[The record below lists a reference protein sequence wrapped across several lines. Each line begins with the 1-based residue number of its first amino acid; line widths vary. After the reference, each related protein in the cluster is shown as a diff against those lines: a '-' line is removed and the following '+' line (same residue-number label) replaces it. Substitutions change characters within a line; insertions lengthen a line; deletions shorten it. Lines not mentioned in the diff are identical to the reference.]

1 MKIVI
6 LDGHTVVGDEMNF
19 DRIKAFGD
27 LTVYDRTPNELAAE
41 RIGDAEIVFTNKTV
55 IGKEVLDNCKNLKL
69 ISVFAT
75 GYNVIDVD
83 YAKEKGVV
91 VCNVPAYSTD
101 SVAQLTFAFILEIA
115 NRVGEHNQAVHSGAW
130 QNSKDFCFWTRPLA
144 ELAGKTLGI
153 VGYGNIGKRVAEIA
167 KAFKMNVLVTNRTPF
182 EGSVTL
188 DEVLERSDFVSL
200 HCPMNKQSAK
210 MINKTTLEKMK
221 PTAYLINTSR
231 GGLVDEDALAE
242 ALRCCKIA
250 GAAVDVVSEE
260 PIKADNPL
268 LQAENCF
275 ITPHIAWAPLEARKR
290 LMDVSVKNLEGF
302 LTGNIINQVNK

>member
-6 LDGHTVVGDEMNF
+6 LDGKTVVGNEMNF
-19 DRIKAFGD
+19 DRIKKLGE

-55 IGKEVLDNCKNLKL
+55 IGKEVLDKCKNLKL

-115 NRVGEHNQAVHSGAW
+115 NRVGEHNDAVHDGRWLGSE
-130 QNSKDFCFWTRPLA
+130 DFCFWTRPLT
-144 ELAGKTLGI
+144 ELTGKTLGI

-167 KAFKMNVLVTNRTPF
+167 KAFKMNVLVTNRTSF

-188 DEVLERSDFVSL
+188 DEVLENSDFVSL
-200 HCPMNKQSAK
+200 HCPMNKQSDK
-210 MINKTTLEKMK
+210 MINAVTLSKMK

-231 GGLVDEDALAE
+231 GGLVDEQALADALNSG
-242 ALRCCKIA
+242 RIA

-260 PIKADNPL
+260 PIKASNPL
-268 LQAENCF
+268 LTAKNCI
-275 ITPHIAWAPLEARKR
+275 ITPHIAWAPLEARRR

-302 LTGNIINQVNK
+302 LSGNVINQVNK

>member
-6 LDGHTVVGDEMNF
+6 LDGKTVVGNEMNF
-19 DRIKAFGD
+19 DRIKKLGE
-27 LTVYDRTPNELAAE
+27 LTVYDRTPDKLAAE
-41 RIGDAEIVFTNKTV
+41 RIGDAEVVFTNKTV
-55 IGKEVLDNCKNLKL
+55 IGKEVLDKCKNLKL

-115 NRVGEHNQAVHSGAW
+115 NRVGEHNDAVHDGRWLS
-130 QNSKDFCFWTRPLA
+130 SEDFCFWTRPLT
-144 ELAGKTLGI
+144 ELTGKTLGI

-167 KAFKMNVLVTNRTPF
+167 KAFKMNVLVTTRTPF

-188 DEVLERSDFVSL
+188 DEVLENSDFVSL
-200 HCPMNKQSAK
+200 HCPMNKQSDK
-210 MINKTTLEKMK
+210 MINAVTLSKMK

-231 GGLVDEDALAE
+231 GGLVDEQALAY
-242 ALRCCKIA
+242 ALNSGRIA

-260 PIKADNPL
+260 PIKASNPL
-268 LQAENCF
+268 LTAKNCI
-275 ITPHIAWAPLEARKR
+275 ITPHIAWAPLEARRR

-302 LTGNIINQVNK
+302 LSGNVINQVNK

>member
-6 LDGHTVVGDEMNF
+6 LDGKTVVGNEMNF
-19 DRIKAFGD
+19 DRIKKLGE

-55 IGKEVLDNCKNLKL
+55 IGKEVLDKCKNLKL

-115 NRVGEHNQAVHSGAW
+115 NRVGEHNDVVHGGRWLGSE
-130 QNSKDFCFWTRPLA
+130 DFCFWTRPLT
-144 ELAGKTLGI
+144 ELTGKTLGI

-188 DEVLERSDFVSL
+188 DEVLENSDFVSL
-200 HCPMNKQSAK
+200 HCPMNKQSDK
-210 MINKTTLEKMK
+210 MINAVTLSKMK

-231 GGLVDEDALAE
+231 GGLVDEQALADALNFG
-242 ALRCCKIA
+242 RIA

-260 PIKADNPL
+260 PIKASNPL
-268 LQAENCF
+268 LTAKNCI
-275 ITPHIAWAPLEARKR
+275 ITPHIAWAPLEARRR

-302 LTGNIINQVNK
+302 LSGNVINQVNK

>member
-6 LDGHTVVGDEMNF
+6 LDGKTVVGNEMNF
-19 DRIKAFGD
+19 DRIKKLGE
-27 LTVYDRTPNELAAE
+27 LTVYDRTPDKLAAE

-55 IGKEVLDNCKNLKL
+55 IGKEVLDKCKNLKL

-83 YAKEKGVV
+83 YAREKGVV

-115 NRVGEHNQAVHSGAW
+115 NRVGEHNDAVHGGRWLS
-130 QNSKDFCFWTRPLA
+130 SEDFCFWTRPLT

-153 VGYGNIGKRVAEIA
+153 VGYGNIGKRVVEIA
-167 KAFKMNVLVTNRTPF
+167 KAFKMNVLVTTRTPF

-188 DEVLERSDFVSL
+188 DEVLENSDFVSL
-200 HCPMNKQSAK
+200 HCPMNKQSDK
-210 MINKTTLEKMK
+210 MINAVTLSKMK

-231 GGLVDEDALAE
+231 GGLVDEQALADALNSG
-242 ALRCCKIA
+242 RIA

-260 PIKADNPL
+260 PINASNPL
-268 LQAENCF
+268 LTAKNC
-275 ITPHIAWAPLEARKR
+275 IVTPHIAWAPLEARRR

-302 LTGNIINQVNK
+302 LSGNVINQVNK